1 MSTFSVLCYFMG
13 VKLSLWCNPQRI
25 FYRGW
30 IWYFNETFSKITSQL
45 SSLLSLISLFTYFLS
60 CLSLTTKLAFFGF
73 LSSTKMAFRKSLTWV
88 PTFLVIL
95 LLASIPFLQSSRTR
109 ELVSSLSLSLGVVF
123 YFLLMHIF
131 TIQCAGFQ
139 GGTTMPENTAELM
152 RQVYIYFDHKKHVK
166 VTIFII
172 RKIPFLLLF
181 FHCLIFPMCTLY
193 MKRSFSKESFIHF
206 IWEKGFQIQA
216 EIFGNGGASVLN
228 IEDSAREVPTGPDP
242 LHHNNNP
249 IEP

>member
-1 MSTFSVLCYFMG
+1 MG
-13 VKLSLWCNPQRI
+13 VKLSLWCNPRGI

-109 ELVSSLSLSLGVVF
+109 ELVSSLSLSLSWSC
-123 YFLLMHIF
+123 FLLFVNAYIYHSMCRFPRWNNNARKHSRTDETGIHIF
-131 TIQCAGFQ
+131 W
-139 GGTTMPENTAELM
+139 
-152 RQVYIYFDHKKHVK
+152 
-166 VTIFII
+166 
-172 RKIPFLLLF
+172 
-181 FHCLIFPMCTLY
+181 
-193 MKRSFSKESFIHF
+193 S
-206 IWEKGFQIQA
+206 
-216 EIFGNGGASVLN
+216 
-228 IEDSAREVPTGPDP
+228 
-242 LHHNNNP
+242 
-249 IEP
+249 